1 MAKPKIQYPEAFVTK
16 CFNHLRHFMDIRLLT
31 SAIDNG
37 HDSIVRYFLEQALDD
52 DELYIK
58 DKLTDDGD
66 RIIANAKINAH
77 KVRQELYNEYMEL
90 LTQTLDKED
99 VRSKLLRAGRDL

>member
-1 MAKPKIQYPEAFVTK
+1 MSKPRIEYPEAFVTK
-16 CFNHLRHFMDIRLLT
+16 CFNNLRHFMDIRLLT
-31 SAIDNG
+31 SAIDNS